1 MVNSSFSSSKAKDAL
16 NDLNSN
22 DMGKTDTFMDHAK
35 REMEYF
41 TDYMTGGFIQDT
53 QFKKT
58 VHRITDQHKN
68 AAKAKKRKQTW
79 RDIFSGAEPEQHEFE
94 DEDDD
99 EPRDPRPMIY
109 LGIFSFIVGVGLIES
124 FMIRSKRLKAA
135 APSEALDPVEEI

>member
-53 QFKKT
+53 
-58 VHRITDQHKN
+58 
-68 AAKAKKRKQTW
+68 
-79 RDIFSGAEPEQHEFE
+79 
-94 DEDDD
+94 
-99 EPRDPRPMIY
+99 
-109 LGIFSFIVGVGLIES
+109 
-124 FMIRSKRLKAA
+124 
-135 APSEALDPVEEI
+135 